1 MSDQPQDLPHSPEAE
16 VGVLGAILGSDY
28 ACGQVVGFLDPADFY
43 VRTHRSIYD
52 AISEVADAGQPVDL
66 VTVIEKLREHGSLD
80 QVGGPGAIA
89 SLQAQSQPSHA
100 RAYASLVKDRA
111 VGRRLV
117 TFGQAA
123 SQAGRNGNIAA
134 TLADLQTDLTRLS
147 AYNEDTNA
155 VGHIGDLLDPTF
167 ERLDLIEQ
175 AGGGLLGVP
184 SGLDDLDRILRGFQ
198 SGKLYLIAARP
209 AVGKTTV
216 AQTFINHAVATG
228 RSALFF
234 SMEMDQ
240 HELVVR
246 MLAST
251 AKVDKKR
258 MDAGTL
264 DAHDHKKL
272 DQARVELA
280 TLPLFIDDRASQT
293 VASIRAVAER
303 TAMANGG
310 LDMVMVDYV
319 GLIDGSG
326 TRGENRQNEMA
337 KISRALKVLSKE
349 LDVPVIALSQ
359 LSREVEKRPDKR
371 PMLADLRDSGALE
384 QDADAVIM
392 LYRDEMYDENSPD
405 RGLMELILAK
415 HRGGETG
422 VVKAA
427 WLPHM
432 FRVANLARGISAA
445 TAGVSSNGS
454 TPV

>member
-28 ACGQVVGFLDPADFY
+28 ACGQVVGFLEPDDFY
-43 VRTHRSIYD
+43 VRTHRSIYE
-52 AISEVADAGQPVDL
+52 AISDVADAGQPVDL
-66 VTVIEKLREHGSLD
+66 VTVVEKLREHGRLD
-80 QVGGPGAIA
+80 QVGGPSVIA

-117 TFGQAA
+117 AFGQTAA
-123 SQAGRNGNIAA
+123 QAGRNGNMAD
-134 TLADLQTDLTRLS
+134 TLSDLQQDLTRLS

-155 VGHIGDLLDPTF
+155 VGHIADLLDPTF

-175 AGGGLLGVP
+175 AGGALLGVP

-198 SGKLYLIAARP
+198 AGKLYLIAARP
-209 AVGKTTV
+209 AIGKTTV
-216 AQTFINHAVATG
+216 AQTFINHAVSQG
-228 RSALFF
+228 HSCLFF
-234 SMEMDQ
+234 SMEMDR
-240 HELVVR
+240 HELMVR

-264 DAHDHKKL
+264 DAYDHKKL
-272 DQARVELA
+272 AQARVELA

-293 VASIRAVAER
+293 VASIRATAER

-310 LDMVMVDYV
+310 LDLIMVDYV
-319 GLIDGSG
+319 GLIDGAG
-326 TRGENRQNEMA
+326 TRSENRQNEMA

-349 LDVPVIALSQ
+349 LDLPVIALSQ

-371 PMLADLRDSGALE
+371 PILADLRDSGALE

-392 LYRDEMYDENSPD
+392 LYRDEVYDEHSPD
-405 RGLMELILAK
+405 KGLMELILAK

-422 VVKAA
+422 LVKAA

-432 FRVANLARGISAA
+432 FRVATLARGVA
-445 TAGVSSNGS
+445 TGASTNGHS
-454 TPV
+454 PV